1 MAETPAVRARTAER
15 SGGGGEGDLRPP
27 GAGVCDDRGMDR
39 PRRIGSDTG
48 DPTSYP
54 VLAHPIRD
62 DCTAA
67 ELAARLGAIAGGD
80 RGAFAEFYDRTSAR
94 VFGLAARIVR
104 TPALAEEVTQ
114 EVYLQVW
121 TSAAGQYDPALAS
134 PIGWLMTLTHRRSV
148 DRVRAEQSASNR
160 NDVYGASH
168 LGRDHDT
175 VAEQVEQRLDE
186 QRVTDCLD
194 TLTAIQR
201 EAIGLAY
208 YSGRTY
214 REVADHLDVALP
226 TVKSRIRDG
235 LIRLKNCLGV
245 NTDD

>member
-1 MAETPAVRARTAER
+1 
-15 SGGGGEGDLRPP
+15 
-27 GAGVCDDRGMDR
+27 MDS
-39 PRRIGSDTG
+39 PRRIGDDT
-48 DPTSYP
+48 DAPASCP
-54 VLAHPIRD
+54 VPAHSGRVD
-62 DCTAA
+62 GAAA

-80 RGAFAEFYDRTSAR
+80 RDAFAAFYDDTCAR
-94 VFGLAARIVR
+94 VFGLASRIVR
-104 TPALAEEVTQ
+104 NPTLAEEITQ

-121 TSAAGQYDPALAS
+121 TSTARQYDPALAS

-148 DRVRAEQSASNR
+148 DRVRAEQSASDR
-160 NDVYGASH
+160 NHLYGASH

-175 VAEQVEQRLDE
+175 VSEQVEQRLDE

-194 TLTAIQR
+194 TLTATQR

-214 REVADHLDVALP
+214 REVAENLDVALP

-245 NTDD
+245 NTDE